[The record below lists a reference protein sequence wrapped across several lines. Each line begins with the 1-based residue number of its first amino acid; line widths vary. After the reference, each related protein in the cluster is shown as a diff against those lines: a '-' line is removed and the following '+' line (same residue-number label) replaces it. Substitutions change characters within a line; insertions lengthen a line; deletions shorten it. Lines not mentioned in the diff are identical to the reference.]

1 MRTALG
7 RRRAFVAELRDKG
20 VICSREVGAAF
31 LAVPREKFIPAVV
44 AEHGLAAVYRDQAH
58 VTKRDS
64 RGMPL
69 SSSSQPAL
77 MARMLEL
84 LDVRPGQRVLE
95 IGAGTGYNAAL
106 LARLTGPDGHIT
118 TIDIDP
124 QLVRQA
130 RRALRVNGYGV
141 SVVAGD
147 GRDGYRRLAPYDRI
161 IATACADE
169 IPRAWLEQLTDGG
182 LLEVPLRLDR
192 DRSAIQVIPVF
203 ERTGDRLVSN
213 ALTWGG
219 FMPLH
224 SGDGGW
230 RRPPVTLSASRTG
243 GGRHESL
250 GSLTGQALMRLPES
264 AARALLASVL
274 TAAGR
279 PVKQGLIAMSSAE
292 PPLMLIYLLSRI
304 PDARRIALDTSSRIG
319 IGLVDQRT
327 RSLAI
332 VSTRSPWKGESG
344 WHRRRS
350 RWRLDGFGGEAAAA
364 ELADHLEQWARL
376 SRRGRPRLQI
386 TASGSAR
393 ALRLS
398 YEWSAR

>member
-1 MRTALG
+1 
-7 RRRAFVAELRDKG
+7 
-20 VICSREVGAAF
+20 
-31 LAVPREKFIPAVV
+31 
-44 AEHGLAAVYRDQAH
+44 
-58 VTKRDS
+58 
-64 RGMPL
+64 
-69 SSSSQPAL
+69 
-77 MARMLEL
+77 
-84 LDVRPGQRVLE
+84 
-95 IGAGTGYNAAL
+95 
-106 LARLTGPDGHIT
+106 
-118 TIDIDP
+118 
-124 QLVRQA
+124 
-130 RRALRVNGYGV
+130 
-141 SVVAGD
+141 
-147 GRDGYRRLAPYDRI
+147 
-161 IATACADE
+161 
-169 IPRAWLEQLTDGG
+169 
-182 LLEVPLRLDR
+182 
-192 DRSAIQVIPVF
+192 
-203 ERTGDRLVSN
+203 
-213 ALTWGG
+213 
-219 FMPLH
+219 
-224 SGDGGW
+224 
-230 RRPPVTLSASRTG
+230 VTLSASRTG